1 MGFTESFSDI
11 KITDEKLK
19 IGHIEYIFEVSIN
32 NQVQYFFQLQKF
44 KKVKEK
50 VTNIMKYLIYDKNLY
65 YTCDFNQSEIV
76 YVPVYIL
83 LFSNGQLGNRNWF
96 ILLYFN
102 FTIWNRV
109 ILISEYGIIIKSN
122 NNNN

>member
-44 KKVKEK
+44 KKLKEK
-50 VTNIMKYLIYDKNLY
+50 VLNIMKYLIYDKNSY

-76 YVPVYIL
+76 YVPVTFFCFQMVSWETESGLFCCTSIL
-83 LFSNGQLGNRNWF
+83 PYETG
-96 ILLYFN
+96 
-102 FTIWNRV
+102 
-109 ILISEYGIIIKSN
+109 
-122 NNNN
+122 